1 MKRIKLKLRPKQ
13 LPFVQWTTWALCFI
27 LSVFSLSA
35 FAQQL
40 PEKPNPPRLV
50 NDFAKVFS
58 DNDAQL
64 LEQKLLAYNDS
75 TSTQIVIVTVT
86 SLDGYPVDD
95 YSFQLGNKWG
105 IGQKGKNNGI
115 LVLIAREDR
124 KAFIATG
131 YGMEGALND
140 GKLGTILRREM
151 IPYFKSGDYYG
162 GVNNGIDRMIAAAGG
177 EFVSEDDGRGN
188 GRKKQISPVGLL
200 GIVLIIFLIFGI
212 GLFKSYRTAKQYS
225 LLNSVPFWV
234 AWGIINAAT
243 RNNNSGGGGF
253 FGGGGFGGGSS
264 GGGGFGGFGGG
275 SFGGGGAG
283 GSW

>member
-1 MKRIKLKLRPKQ
+1 MKNLKLQHGMMSFKT
-13 LPFVQWTTWALCFI
+13 WTIATVCFI
-27 LSVFSLSA
+27 LALFSLQSL
-35 FAQQL
+35 AQQL
-40 PEKPNPPRLV
+40 PDKPNPPRLV

-58 DNDAQL
+58 SGDAQM

-115 LVLIAREDR
+115 LILIAKQDR

-162 GVNNGIDRMIAAAGG
+162 GVNNGIDRIIAAAGG
-177 EFVSEDDGRGN
+177 EFVSEDGG
-188 GRKKQISPVGLL
+188 GKKKRISAEGILSIL
-200 GIVLIIFLIFGI
+200 GIIFLIFAI
-212 GLFKSYRTAKQYS
+212 GFYTAYKSAKKYS
-225 LLNSVPFWV
+225 ILNNVPFWV
-234 AWGIINAAT
+234 AWGIINAASNQ
-243 RNNNSGGGGF
+243 RNNNGGGGTF
-253 FGGGGFGGGSS
+253 FGGGGGGFGGGSS
-264 GGGGFGGFGGG
+264 GGGFGGFGGG

>member
-1 MKRIKLKLRPKQ
+1 MFKLKLHSKTK
-13 LPFVQWTTWALCFI
+13 PFIKWTTLAVCFI
-27 LSVFSLSA
+27 LAVFSIPV

-40 PEKPNPPRLV
+40 PDKPNPPRLV
-50 NDFAKVFS
+50 NDFAKIF
-58 DNDAQL
+58 NAEEAGM
-64 LEQKLLAYNDS
+64 LEQKLVAYNDS

-115 LVLIAREDR
+115 LVLIAKDDR

-140 GKLGTILRREM
+140 GKLGTILRKEM

-162 GVNNGIDRMIAAAGG
+162 GVNNGIDWMIAAAGG
-177 EFVSEDDGRGN
+177 EFVSEDGG
-188 GRKKQISPVGLL
+188 GRKKKRISAEGIL
-200 GIVLIIFLIFGI
+200 GILFIIFIIFLIGFYTA
-212 GLFKSYRTAKQYS
+212 YRSAKKYS
-225 LLNSVPFWV
+225 ILNNVPFWV
-234 AWGIINAAT
+234 AWSIINAAANN
-243 RNNNSGGGGF
+243 RRNNSGGGF
-253 FGGGGFGGGSS
+253 FGSGGGFGGGSS
-264 GGGGFGGFGGG
+264 SGGGFGGFGGG